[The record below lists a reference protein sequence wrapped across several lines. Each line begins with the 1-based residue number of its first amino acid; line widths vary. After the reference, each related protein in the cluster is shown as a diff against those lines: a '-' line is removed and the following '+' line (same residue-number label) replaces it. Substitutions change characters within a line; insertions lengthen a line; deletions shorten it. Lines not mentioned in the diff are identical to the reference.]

1 MKYQIGN
8 IKNIPC
14 RITCPKINY
23 LGINLNKEVKNLYAE
38 NYKTLIKDKECDS
51 KKRTVIP

>member
-38 NYKTLIKDKECDS
+38 NYKM
-51 KKRTVIP
+51 KRTVIP